1 MCSRARTE
9 AELARLVVR
18 RIVAA
23 EGESGARLAHVRD
36 VVETVR
42 TTAGAGGWPPAIVE
56 GAIRAAWL
64 HDVLRLEEPARLR
77 RRIEDAGEEPDPWAL
92 AHAPKLLHAQ
102 GAAVWASARGE
113 TDPGVL
119 SAVRHHPTAH
129 PDWGP
134 VGLLLYVADFCEPG
148 RPYADR
154 LDTSRIR
161 ILAGH
166 GDAGLAEAA
175 RRVLGLRLAHQL
187 ATSPEW
193 FRHLPGVTDVG
204 LRPSHAGPF
213 KGLYLASPTGPV
225 PAGDGITAKEAAW
238 LSQYTLEL
246 AAIRPEQVLKRLF
259 KALNRT
265 SDRKRDRDD
274 ADDQVSYDSSSFSSD
289 AADSDGGDDAFG

>member
-23 EGESGARLAHVRD
+23 EGESGPRLAHVRS

-42 TTAGAGGWPPAIVE
+42 RTAGTGGWPRAIVDA
-56 GAIRAAWL
+56 AIRAAWV
-64 HDVLRLEEPARLR
+64 HDVLRLEKPALLR
-77 RRIEDAGEEPDPWAL
+77 QRIEAAGEEPDPWAL

-102 GAAVWASARGE
+102 GAAVWASAWGE

-154 LDTSRIR
+154 LGTSRIR
-161 ILAGH
+161 ILAGQ
-166 GDAGLAEAA
+166 GEEGLTEAA

-187 ATSPEW
+187 ARGAEVHPHSLGAWRRW
-193 FRHLPGVTDVG
+193 FRE
-204 LRPSHAGPF
+204 
-213 KGLYLASPTGPV
+213 
-225 PAGDGITAKEAAW
+225 EA
-238 LSQYTLEL
+238 
-246 AAIRPEQVLKRLF
+246 
-259 KALNRT
+259 
-265 SDRKRDRDD
+265 
-274 ADDQVSYDSSSFSSD
+274 
-289 AADSDGGDDAFG
+289 